1 MPARSR
7 PTQPDPVPAW
17 SRQRMLLLLVAAVVA
32 VLVLLSGLVVAV
44 VDVIRPPQHRDA
56 ARHPSSAIAR
66 SGAVASDASKTVT
79 DPRDALAARPMPSV
93 PDDAAHPGP
102 VSTATPGPAIA
113 LPPPTRT
120 GPAGVATG
128 FPHTPAG
135 ALAQLAAIDQ
145 SALQSGS
152 LADARAVI
160 TGWAQPGGPTAT
172 SWSLIAGL
180 VTLFDETGLSG
191 GGSPQLAIVLTP
203 VMGLIK
209 GAVGTDYVVA
219 CVDFE
224 LDITLTQT
232 ARGAVAD
239 CQRMV
244 WTPTPTPTP
253 TATTTTTVPGAARW
267 MIGPGAEPTTPPSVW
282 PDTDT
287 AIAVGYHDLR
297 TEPAR

>member
-1 MPARSR
+1 MPARSHR
-7 PTQPDPVPAW
+7 TQPDPAATW

-32 VLVLLSGLVVAV
+32 ALVLLAGLVVAV
-44 VDVIRPPQHRDA
+44 VDVIHPPHHRDTARRPGSA
-56 ARHPSSAIAR
+56 AASSAAPASAG
-66 SGAVASDASKTVT
+66 SGAVT
-79 DPRDALAARPMPSV
+79 DPRDALAARPMPAV

-102 VSTATPGPAIA
+102 VSTATKGPAIA
-113 LPPPTRT
+113 LPAQTGT

-135 ALAQLAAIDQ
+135 ALAQLAAVDQ

-160 TGWAQPGGPTAT
+160 NGWAQPGGPTAT
-172 SWSLIAGL
+172 NWSLIAGL

-209 GAVGTDYVVA
+209 GSVGPDYVVA

-224 LDITLTQT
+224 LDVTLAQT

-244 WTPTPTPTP
+244 WTPTPTPTSTATSTP
-253 TATTTTTVPGAARW
+253 TASSAGRW
-267 MIGPGAEPTTPPSVW
+267 MIGPGAEPATPPSVW

>member
-1 MPARSR
+1 MPARLRRAQPR
-7 PTQPDPVPAW
+7 PAPTW
-17 SRQRMLLLLVAAVVA
+17 SRQRILLLLATAAVA
-32 VLVLLSGLVVAV
+32 VLVLLGGLVIAVIDVVHPAHHHGSPGTRGTSRPSPKVATS
-44 VDVIRPPQHRDA
+44 A
-56 ARHPSSAIAR
+56 AR
-66 SGAVASDASKTVT
+66 GADV
-79 DPRDALAARPMPSV
+79 DPRDELAARPMPSV

-102 VSTATPGPAIA
+102 VSTATPPPEIT
-113 LPPPTRT
+113 LPRATGT
-120 GPAGVATG
+120 GPAGVVTG
-128 FPHTPAG
+128 FAHTPAG

-145 SALQSGS
+145 TALQSGS
-152 LADARAVI
+152 LAQARAVI
-160 TGWAQPGGPTAT
+160 TGWALPGGPTT
-172 SWSLIAGL
+172 SSWSLIAGL

-209 GAVGTDYVVA
+209 GSVGADYVVV

-244 WTPTPTPTP
+244 WNP
-253 TATTTTTVPGAARW
+253 AQTTTSTTTVAGARRW
-267 MIGPGAEPTTPPSVW
+267 MIGPGAEPATPPSVW

-297 TEPAR
+297 TEPTR

>member
-7 PTQPDPVPAW
+7 PTRPDAVPAW
-17 SRQRMLLLLVAAVVA
+17 SRQRMLLLLVAAVVT
-32 VLVLLSGLVVAV
+32 VLVLLARLVLAV
-44 VDVIRPPQHRDA
+44 VDVIHPPHHGDA
-56 ARHPSSAIAR
+56 ARHPSSATASSETR
-66 SGAVASDASKTVT
+66 ASDGRKTVT

-93 PDDAAHPGP
+93 ADDAAHPGP
-102 VSTATPGPAIA
+102 VSIATPGPAIA
-113 LPPPTRT
+113 LPPPAGT

-160 TGWAQPGGPTAT
+160 TDWAQPGGPTAT

-209 GAVGTDYVVA
+209 GSVGTDYVVA
-219 CVDFE
+219 CADFE

-244 WTPTPTPTP
+244 WTRPSS
-253 TATTTTTVPGAARW
+253 AASAGRW
-267 MIGPGAEPTTPPSVW
+267 MIGPGAEPATPPSVW

>member
-1 MPARSR
+1 MPARLR
-7 PTQPDPVPAW
+7 RIQPDPAPTW
-17 SRQRMLLLLVAAVVA
+17 SRQRMLRLLAAAVVA
-32 VLVLLSGLVVAV
+32 VLGLLAGLVVAV
-44 VDVIRPPQHRDA
+44 VDVIHPSRHGDT
-56 ARHPSSAIAR
+56 ARHRGTATAR
-66 SGAVASDASKTVT
+66 SRTGAAGETGGVV

-102 VSTATPGPAIA
+102 VSTAAPGSAIA
-113 LPPPTRT
+113 PPPSTGM

-128 FPHTPAG
+128 FAHTPAG

-145 SALQSGS
+145 TALQSGS
-152 LADARAVI
+152 LAEARALI
-160 TGWAQPGGPTAT
+160 GGWALPGGPTAT

-191 GGSPQLAIVLTP
+191 GGSPLLAIVLTP

-209 GAVGTDYVVA
+209 GSVGPDYVIA
-219 CVDFE
+219 CADFE
-224 LDITLTQT
+224 LDVTLTET
-232 ARGAVAD
+232 VRGAVAD

-244 WTPTPTPTP
+244 WSP
-253 TATTTTTVPGAARW
+253 TAGGAARW
-267 MIGPGAEPTTPPSVW
+267 MIGPGAEPATPPSVW

-297 TEPAR
+297 REPAR